1 MLAGMARG
9 SVFRV
14 ASTADAAF
22 SRLALELSGY
32 YLLSFEPETEDRDGK
47 VHKIKIGVPGRNGIE
62 IRSRAQFAVEPAR
75 AITNETLLSDA
86 LRAPLLATDIGL
98 KVSTYTLRDAATG
111 KLRVIVA
118 AEIDRSVTSNGRLA
132 LAYSLADARGR
143 LVTSQLEPEVKA
155 SERGAARTQTYVG
168 SVLID
173 SPACT
178 RSSSLSSTRRASA
191 AASSTRSAR
200 R

>member
-1 MLAGMARG
+1 MAGLARG

-98 KVSTYTLRDAATG
+98 KVSTYTLRDAAD
-111 KLRVIVA
+111 RQA
-118 AEIDRSVTSNGRLA
+118 AGDRRGGDRSFRHEQRQTRAGVLA
-132 LAYSLADARGR
+132 R
-143 LVTSQLEPEVKA
+143 
-155 SERGAARTQTYVG
+155 
-168 SVLID
+168 
-173 SPACT
+173 
-178 RSSSLSSTRRASA
+178 STREAVW
-191 AASSTRSAR
+191 
-200 R
+200 